1 MTMVEPLAEALL
13 KCGNLTEVGAA
24 FAAMV
29 AKEGFVS
36 SAARAL
42 APSAQHPV
50 RTFFL
55 NWPRD
60 WQALS
65 EDRQF
70 QRKSPVLRAARR
82 RGSPFS
88 WRELQAERRQ
98 GEGEKEVWRTV
109 REWGWTDG
117 LVVPIH
123 GPGGYFATVG
133 MSTRERSFKMDPAK
147 RMRLIMLAAVT
158 HERCRMLIDLDSGIE
173 ESDVLTAREIECLR
187 WVADGQ
193 SDDAIGSI
201 LAISSETV
209 RFHLDNARRKL
220 GVRNRAQAVA
230 QICLR
235 GLL

>member
-1 MTMVEPLAEALL
+1 M
-13 KCGNLTEVGAA
+13 
-24 FAAMV
+24 FAAAV
-29 AKEGFVS
+29 AKEGFIS

-42 APSAQHPV
+42 IPSARQPV
-50 RTFFL
+50 QAFFL
-55 NWPRD
+55 NWPQN
-60 WQALS
+60 WQTLS
-65 EDRQF
+65 AEREF
-70 QRKSPVLRAARR
+70 MRKSPVFRAARKR
-82 RGSPFS
+82 SSPFT
-88 WRELQAERRQ
+88 WRELQTERRQ
-98 GEGEKEVWRTV
+98 SDGEKEVWRTV
-109 REWGWTDG
+109 KEWGWTDG

-123 GPGGYFATVG
+123 GPGGYFATIG
-133 MSTRERSFKMDPAK
+133 MSTRERSFRIDPAK
-147 RMRLIMLAAVT
+147 RMRLMMLATVT
-158 HERCRMLIDLDSGIE
+158 HERCRMLLDLDRSDDAW
-173 ESDVLTAREIECLR
+173 DVLTARELECLR

>member
-1 MTMVEPLAEALL
+1 MSMIDPFAEALL
-13 KCGNLTEVGAA
+13 RCGNLAEVGAT
-24 FAAMV
+24 FAAVV

-42 APSAQHPV
+42 SPSAGQPV
-50 RTFFL
+50 QTFFL
-55 NWPRD
+55 NWPEN
-60 WQALS
+60 WQMLS
-65 EDRQF
+65 EKRQF
-70 QRKSPVLRAARR
+70 TRKSPIFRATRR
-82 RGSPFS
+82 RSSPFT

-98 GEGEKEVWRTV
+98 SDGEKEVWRTV
-109 REWGWTDG
+109 KEWGWTDG

-123 GPGGYFATVG
+123 GPGGYFAAVG
-133 MSTRERSFKMDPAK
+133 MSTRERSFKVDQSK
-147 RMRLIMLAAVT
+147 RMRLIMLATAT
-158 HERCRMLIDLDSGIE
+158 HERCRMLLDLDR
-173 ESDVLTAREIECLR
+173 SDDAWDMLTARELECLR

-209 RFHLDNARRKL
+209 RFHLGNARQKL

>member
-1 MTMVEPLAEALL
+1 MSMVDTFAEALL
-13 KCGNLTEVGAA
+13 GCDTLAEVGAL
-24 FAAMV
+24 FAAAV
-29 AKEGFVS
+29 AKEGFIS

-42 APSAQHPV
+42 TPSAHQPV
-50 RTFFL
+50 QTFFL
-55 NWPRD
+55 NWPD
-60 WQALS
+60 NWQALS
-65 EDRQF
+65 EERHF
-70 QRKSPVLRAARR
+70 MRKSPVFRAARR
-82 RGSPFS
+82 RSSPFS

-98 GEGEKEVWRTV
+98 SDGEKEVWRTV

-117 LVVPIH
+117 FVVPIH
-123 GPGGYFATVG
+123 GPSGYFATIG
-133 MSTRERSFKMDPAK
+133 MSTRERSFKVDPAK

-158 HERCRMLIDLDSGIE
+158 HERCRTLLDLDRSDDAW
-173 ESDVLTAREIECLR
+173 DVLTARELECLR

-193 SDDAIGSI
+193 SNDAIGSI

-209 RFHLDNARRKL
+209 RFHLGNACQKL